1 MLPAANNINTS
12 NVLIL
17 VPSALFASV
26 EVEGGVRGGGGT
38 EGGGDGG
45 EGSPGGGGIE
55 GGGEGSSGGGGANGG
70 SGAPISFHALGG
82 PLLVPPDSLQNFA
95 FQAGAFSNIL
105 SEDPSRPVS
114 QTVMSWSKLDA
125 YLNI

>member
-1 MLPAANNINTS
+1 MTKDVIMLPAANNINMS

-26 EVEGGVRGGGGT
+26 EVEGGGGT

-55 GGGEGSSGGGGANGG
+55 GGGDGGEGSPGGGGLGEGG
-70 SGAPISFHALGG
+70 FGGAPIPFHALGG
-82 PLLVPPDSLQNFA
+82 PLVPVGFL
-95 FQAGAFSNIL
+95 
-105 SEDPSRPVS
+105 
-114 QTVMSWSKLDA
+114 
-125 YLNI
+125 

>member
-1 MLPAANNINTS
+1 MTKYVIMLPAANNINMS
-12 NVLIL
+12 NVPIPDSS
-17 VPSALFASV
+17 VLFASV
-26 EVEGGVRGGGGT
+26 GVEGGVRGG
-38 EGGGDGG
+38 GG

>member
-26 EVEGGVRGGGGT
+26 EVEGGGGID
-38 EGGGDGG
+38 GGGDGG

-55 GGGEGSSGGGGANGG
+55 GGGEGGEGSPDGGGIDGGGKGGEGSPGGGGLGEGG
-70 SGAPISFHALGG
+70 FSGAPISFHALGG
-82 PLLVPPDSLQNFA
+82 PLDNPFELVIS
-95 FQAGAFSNIL
+95 
-105 SEDPSRPVS
+105 
-114 QTVMSWSKLDA
+114 A
-125 YLNI
+125 YF